1 MEAWLSA
8 RCRAQSEG
16 VLIPLT
22 LPLRSLSQVQMKLD
36 LFPFSYYR
44 TSNVAYLV
52 RVILVVVF
60 IFIAAG
66 CASISYKPS
75 LSLDESPKTIKARA
89 LIQKFT
95 DESPADDKDT
105 KFSGVSVA
113 EPGTLEGD
121 LATGVTNAILSDF
134 RDNRVFLDVGKSL
147 DNHDVVIKGRI
158 LRFYGKGGINGLG
171 WFTILLSFPL
181 WYFGLPI
188 QTVEEEV
195 SIEIS
200 LWQPDGSQIAT
211 YKGYVQDSEDFSMYT
226 QVALS
231 APSRTNNAFGRAV
244 RQIRDLM
251 LKDEEKIV
259 KRKK

>member
-1 MEAWLSA
+1 MRWA
-8 RCRAQSEG
+8 
-16 VLIPLT
+16 
-22 LPLRSLSQVQMKLD
+22 
-36 LFPFSYYR
+36 
-44 TSNVAYLV
+44 SN
-52 RVILVVVF
+52 RKSVVVHPISIFLVIVF
-60 IFIAAG
+60 IVIAAG

-95 DESPADDKDT
+95 DESPPEDKDS
-105 KFSGVSVA
+105 KVGGVSVA
-113 EPGTLEGD
+113 EPGTIEGD
-121 LATGVTNAILSDF
+121 LATGVTNEILSDF

-147 DNHDVVIKGRI
+147 DNPDIVIKGRI
-158 LRFYGKGGINGLG
+158 LRFYGKGGINAIG
-171 WFTILLSFPL
+171 WFTILLSPL
-181 WYFGLPI
+181 WYLGLPI

-200 LWQPDGSQIAT
+200 LWQQDGSQIGT

-231 APSRTNNAFGRAV
+231 APSRTNNAFGRAI
-244 RQIRDLM
+244 RQIRDQM
-251 LKDEEKIV
+251 LKDEEKIT